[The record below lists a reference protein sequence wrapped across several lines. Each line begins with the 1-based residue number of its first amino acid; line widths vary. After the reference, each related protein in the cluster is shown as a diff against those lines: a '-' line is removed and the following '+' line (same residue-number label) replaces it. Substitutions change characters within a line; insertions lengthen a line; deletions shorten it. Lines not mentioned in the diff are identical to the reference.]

1 MRGYSRRMPDP
12 YLTRSCPTCGAA
24 PTAGTWQLAATPPA
38 ESLPFDDLRACW
50 RGFFRERKPFFT
62 YQQCAACGQVYS
74 PRYFTP
80 AQLDELYGQ
89 MDDNTGGQDESLL
102 VRAQR
107 GYWQLLTHDAR
118 IVPGDYLELGPD
130 IGLFTREALAEPA
143 LGKFWLVEPNRAVH
157 PVLDQLAGAKP
168 HELVGD
174 LARIEDIPDGTL
186 ALAVAIHVLDHLLEP
201 QALLEQ
207 VARKLKPGGVL
218 FAVTHSQR
226 SLVARIFGARWP
238 AYCLQ
243 HPQLYAPATL
253 RQSFERAGLRDVRVA
268 RTTNYFPVAYLAQHG
283 LFAAGLGRHTIP
295 LPASWVAG
303 LKLGNIGAV
312 GIKR

>member
-1 MRGYSRRMPDP
+1 MSDS
-12 YLTRSCPTCGAA
+12 YLTRTCPTCGASPSA
-24 PTAGTWQLAATPPA
+24 DAWRLAATPPA

-62 YQQCAACGQVYS
+62 YLRCAACGQVYS
-74 PRYFTP
+74 PHYFTP
-80 AQLDELYGQ
+80 AQLDELYRQ
-89 MDDNTGGQDESLL
+89 MDDNTGGQDETLL

-107 GYWQLLTHDAR
+107 GYWHLLTR
-118 IVPGDYLELGPD
+118 TTPLVPGDYLELGPD
-130 IGLFTREALAEPA
+130 IGLFTHEALAHPA
-143 LGKFWLVEPNRAVH
+143 LEKFWLIEPNRAVH
-157 PVLDQLAGAKP
+157 PILDQLAGTRP
-168 HELVGD
+168 HAVLGD
-174 LARIEDIPDGTL
+174 HAGLAAIPDGTL

-207 VARKLKPGGVL
+207 IARKLKPGGCL

-226 SLVARIFGARWP
+226 SLAARAFGARWP

-253 RQSFERAGLRDVRVA
+253 QQAFQRAALTNIRVA
-268 RTTNYFPVAYLAQHG
+268 RTTNYFPIAYLFQHG

-295 LPASWVAG
+295 LPATWVAA
-303 LKLGNIGAV
+303 LKLGNIAAV
-312 GIKR
+312 GIKS

>member
-1 MRGYSRRMPDP
+1 M
-12 YLTRSCPTCGAA
+12 
-24 PTAGTWQLAATPPA
+24 
-38 ESLPFDDLRACW
+38 F
-50 RGFFRERKPFFT
+50 
-62 YQQCAACGQVYS
+62 S
-74 PRYFTP
+74 PHYFTP
-80 AQLDELYGQ
+80 AQLDALYGQ
-89 MDDNTGGQDESLL
+89 MDDNTGGQDEALL
-102 VRAQR
+102 ARAQQ
-107 GYWQLLTHDAR
+107 GYWRLLTRAAR

-143 LGKFWLVEPNRAVH
+143 LEKFWLVEPNRTVH
-157 PVLDQLAGAKP
+157 PVLDRLAGEKP

-207 VARKLKPGGVL
+207 VTRKLKPGGVL
-218 FAVTHSQR
+218 FAVTHSQQ

-253 RQSFERAGLRDVRVA
+253 RQAFERAGLRGVRVE

-295 LPASWVAG
+295 LPDSWVAG
-303 LKLGNIGAV
+303 LKLGNIAAV
-312 GIKR
+312 GMKQ